1 VLKALT
7 PLMAEVVN
15 RGFLRSGFKMGGGEG
30 LRTEPASQ
38 GSKHVAQGG
47 MSGEERR
54 WHGHAWA
61 PWGQEVDQ
69 TSEVC
74 MSVRGER
81 EGESGERQNPVE
93 KAYTEEC
100 TKGARVDCAG

>member
-1 VLKALT
+1 
-7 PLMAEVVN
+7 MW
-15 RGFLRSGFKMGGGEG
+15 RR
-30 LRTEPASQ
+30 
-38 GSKHVAQGG
+38 VA